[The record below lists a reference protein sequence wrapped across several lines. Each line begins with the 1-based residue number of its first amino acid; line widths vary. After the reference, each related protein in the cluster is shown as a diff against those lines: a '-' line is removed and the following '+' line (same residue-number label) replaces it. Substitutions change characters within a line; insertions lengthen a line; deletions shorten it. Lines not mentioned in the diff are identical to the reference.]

1 MKNFLCFL
9 GLHDWKIL
17 KIDNYA
23 QIEENL
29 RVEIERK
36 TCKCSK
42 PCFCHLPMQIILSG
56 FLFFKKEYYEIK
68 VCTRCEKYVDEI
80 SPYKNKIRQKV
91 IRDIEL
97 ENKYGTKD

>member
-1 MKNFLCFL
+1 MKNFICFL

-29 RVEIERK
+29 RVEIEKK

-42 PCFCHLPMQIILSG
+42 PCFCRIPMQIILSG
-56 FLFFKKEYYEIK
+56 FSFFKKEYYEAK
-68 VCTRCEKYVDEI
+68 VCRKCDKFINEI
-80 SPYKNKIRQKV
+80 SSYKIKIRQKV
-91 IRDIEL
+91 IREIEL
-97 ENKYGTKD
+97 EKKYKIKD